1 MKRIGIFAKILQGC
15 FMCISTFH
23 TLIHHTTVLSVNMV
37 NSCKWKI
44 SGDSFLCQQLILKLP
59 AHSHNLLKQFLDSMT
74 VEAVIGKISQSF
86 QLLQLSRPVQH
97 FLSISNLIFCH
108 LTADTHSFLK
118 KLHDLPVDPVNI
130 LPKLA

>member
-1 MKRIGIFAKILQGC
+1 MEGFRKL
-15 FMCISTFH
+15 
-23 TLIHHTTVLSVNMV
+23 LP
-37 NSCKWKI
+37 
-44 SGDSFLCQQLILKLP
+44 LP
-59 AHSHNLLKQFLDSMT
+59 AADIEAYSHNLLKQFLDSMT

>member
-37 NSCKWKI
+37 NSCKWKV
-44 SGDSFLCQQLILKLP
+44 SGNSFLCQQLILK
-59 AHSHNLLKQFLDSMT
+59 LKQFLDSMT